1 MIHSK
6 LAVSLLA
13 LVLAGCSGASNASC
27 GEVTSRL
34 STLESVLEGLPDC
47 NSLSDEI
54 TVPETDNPDYSA
66 ELYGSSPRSECE
78 YSNTQITSQAEA
90 TFTSFAQSYW
100 MNVED
105 EDLKSALRELGE
117 GNNESANYSALLA
130 KCL

>member
-1 MIHSK
+1 MIQSK
-6 LAVSLLA
+6 LAVSFLA
-13 LVLAGCSGASNASC
+13 LVLAGCSGATNASC

-34 STLESVLEGLPDC
+34 STLESILEGLPNC

-54 TVPETDNPDYSA
+54 AVPETDNPDYSA

-78 YSNTQITSQAEA
+78 NSNSQITFQAESA
-90 TFTSFAQSYW
+90 FTSFAQSYW

-117 GNNESANYSALLA
+117 GNNEGANYSALLA